1 MWHVHMAT
9 GISAVA
15 EAALKAGRLAQ
26 GIEVK
31 LADGQP
37 LRGWGRRSNGPE
49 GNTPRLPD
57 YCLA

>member
-9 GISAVA
+9 GISAVT

-37 LRGWGRRSNGPE
+37 LPLGP
-49 GNTPRLPD
+49 PK
-57 YCLA
+57 